1 MGEMEVK
8 QIYSNATVYFTEAEI
23 VARECLLQNIYQ
35 ILKDTWFGMND
46 VVKFYRVETPV
57 LTPGSELRGH
67 LEAEF
72 QMLSCQRGYLRPEIA
87 GGCFAAFF
95 DMFPQVEQ
103 RQKKLPICI
112 WQAGKSF
119 REEINPDTMRASKLR
134 LCEFWQLEF
143 ELICSESTQADYM
156 GKGIEAILNHFRKGE
171 IVYSEELPHYSI
183 KTRDWMID
191 GLEVAGCS
199 IRKDL
204 PGYQVHEIS
213 IGLDRLLA
221 VL

>member
-1 MGEMEVK
+1 MK
-8 QIYSNATVYFTEAEI
+8 QLYSNATVYFSESEI
-23 VARECLLQNIYQ
+23 VQRECLIQTIYQ
-35 ILKDTWFGMND
+35 ILKDTWCGMND
-46 VVKFYRVETPV
+46 AVKFYRVETPT
-57 LTPGSELRGH
+57 LTPAEHLQGH
-67 LEAEF
+67 LSEEF
-72 QMLSCQRGYLRPEIA
+72 PMLQCERGYLRPEIA
-87 GGCFAAFF
+87 GGCFAAFA

-143 ELICSESTQADYM
+143 ELICSVTTQANYM
-156 GKGIEAILNHFRKGE
+156 DKGIEAILNHFCKGE
-171 IVYSEELPHYSI
+171 IVYADELPHYSI
-183 KTRDWMID
+183 KTRDWMIN

-199 IRKDL
+199 VRKDL
-204 PGYQVHEIS
+204 KDYQVHEIS

-221 VL
+221 VLK